1 MTRSIKAPSSD
12 TIATCIH
19 NCGTPKSSA
28 FRGALDYATFEWK
41 LKEAQPNF
49 NAAMKTLIG
58 GYGHFA
64 K

>member
-1 MTRSIKAPSSD
+1 MRGVSKDRRKHRVPPA
-12 TIATCIH
+12 
-19 NCGTPKSSA
+19 A

-49 NAAMKTLIG
+49 NAAMKALNS
-58 GYGHFA
+58 GYGHLA